1 MINLSRILTVYAIAI
16 PLALLLGRASLLYGL
31 SDPDLASFAIIS
43 LVLFVLALPFLLHS
57 YLPILL
63 FCWNATLIA
72 FFLPGAPAF
81 WMVMTFASFLLL
93 VVQRGISPN
102 LRFLSVP
109 SLNLPLLLLAMVVV
123 ITAAARGGIG
133 LHALGSSMSNG
144 RKYVELLA
152 AIAGY
157 FVLSSQ
163 EIPRKR
169 AALYASLFFAGG
181 VTPALADLIY
191 VAGSKFYWLYNL
203 FSSQQARAL
212 AGSESLVSLGI
223 FRIEGVSWASVAFC
237 CFMLVRYGIKGILDP
252 RRPWRLLLLLA
263 VFVVGLFGGYR
274 SRLFLIGMFFLV
286 QFFLEG
292 LWRTWLMPVV
302 LVMVAVAA
310 GVVFAFSDR
319 LPEAVQRSVS
329 FLPGVKVESAV
340 VEDAAYS
347 VQWREDM
354 WREVV
359 PQIPTYFWLG
369 KGYGFTENDLFVANQ
384 MVQSGMAPTYDPFIL
399 AGEYHSG
406 PLSLLLP
413 LGIFGTLAFVW
424 FLIAGWRAVWRN
436 YRFGDPDLR
445 LINTFL
451 LTFYM
456 VRAIYFFSIFGALET
471 DLAFFAG
478 TAGLS
483 VALNGGLRQKKG
495 SNALRR
501 EAKSLAV
508 GQGRVAGEGKLIPVE
523 V

>member
-1 MINLSRILTVYAIAI
+1 
-16 PLALLLGRASLLYGL
+16 
-31 SDPDLASFAIIS
+31 
-43 LVLFVLALPFLLHS
+43 
-57 YLPILL
+57 
-63 FCWNATLIA
+63 
-72 FFLPGAPAF
+72 
-81 WMVMTFASFLLL
+81 
-93 VVQRGISPN
+93 
-102 LRFLSVP
+102 
-109 SLNLPLLLLAMVVV
+109 
-123 ITAAARGGIG
+123 
-133 LHALGSSMSNG
+133 
-144 RKYVELLA
+144 
-152 AIAGY
+152 
-157 FVLSSQ
+157 
-163 EIPRKR
+163 
-169 AALYASLFFAGG
+169 
-181 VTPALADLIY
+181 
-191 VAGSKFYWLYNL
+191 
-203 FSSQQARAL
+203 
-212 AGSESLVSLGI
+212 
-223 FRIEGVSWASVAFC
+223 
-237 CFMLVRYGIKGILDP
+237 
-252 RRPWRLLLLLA
+252 
-263 VFVVGLFGGYR
+263 
-274 SRLFLIGMFFLV
+274 
-286 QFFLEG
+286 
-292 LWRTWLMPVV
+292 
-302 LVMVAVAA
+302 
-310 GVVFAFSDR
+310 
-319 LPEAVQRSVS
+319 
-329 FLPGVKVESAV
+329 
-340 VEDAAYS
+340 
-347 VQWREDM
+347 
-354 WREVV
+354 
-359 PQIPTYFWLG
+359 LG